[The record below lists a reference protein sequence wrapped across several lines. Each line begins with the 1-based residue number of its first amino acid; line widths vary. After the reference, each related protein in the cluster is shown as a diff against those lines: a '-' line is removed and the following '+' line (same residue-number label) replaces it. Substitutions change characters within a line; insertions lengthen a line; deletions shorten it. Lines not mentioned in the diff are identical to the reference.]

1 MAFAQGHTVDPSE
14 TNATDTRFQTQTK
27 NVLLLGPPR
36 QQKSRHSA
44 THIPDLE
51 PGDVVGVFRGLAW
64 EVDLGEPAPALEV
77 GLDLDGLSQSDRSY
91 MQSAGKW
98 HVGMEWELIL

>member
-1 MAFAQGHTVDPSE
+1 MDSSE
-14 TNATDTRFQTQTK
+14 NNETDTIETK

-36 QQKSRHSA
+36 QEKSRHAA

-51 PGDVVGVFRGLAW
+51 PGDVVGVLRGLAW
-64 EVDLGEPAPALEV
+64 EVDLGEPAPALEK

-98 HVGMEWELIL
+98 HVGMEWELIS